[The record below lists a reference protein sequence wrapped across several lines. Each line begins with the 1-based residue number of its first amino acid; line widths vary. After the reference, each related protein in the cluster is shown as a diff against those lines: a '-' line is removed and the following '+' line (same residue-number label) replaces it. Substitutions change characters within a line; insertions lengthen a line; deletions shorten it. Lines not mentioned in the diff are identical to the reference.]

1 MKAAILAGYNK
12 NGRELEIRDV
22 PKPAPGAGEALVRAS
37 AAGVNPLDNMIVRG
51 EVKLIVPYSFPLV
64 MGNELV
70 GTVEA
75 VGDGVKQFAVGDRVY
90 GRMPLAKIGAFA
102 EYAAVAEGA
111 LAHVPD
117 HLSDEKAACVP
128 LTALTALQSLGLMGA
143 KAGDSI
149 FISGGTGSLGAMAVP
164 IAVSMGLVVGG
175 RDRCGQ
181 IACKEHRNWNSPAYE
196 KKMFPQVN
204 RNTPHIEKQYSP
216 YRPEGPKTRLELT
229 PSRWSGKTAGQG
241 QYSPCR
247 AKYSP

>member
-1 MKAAILAGYNK
+1 MSKDRSGH
-12 NGRELEIRDV
+12 
-22 PKPAPGAGEALVRAS
+22 
-37 AAGVNPLDNMIVRG
+37 
-51 EVKLIVPYSFPLV
+51 VKLLQSLLLGQLAQSRDAFSSRIFS
-64 MGNELV
+64 N
-70 GTVEA
+70 TSR
-75 VGDGVKQFAVGDRVY
+75 FAVGDRVY

-149 FISGGTGSLGAMAVP
+149 FISGGMGSLGAMAVP

-181 IACKEHRNWNSPAYE
+181 IACKEHRNWNSPACE
-196 KKMFPQVN
+196 KKMFPQVT
-204 RNTPHIEKQYSP
+204 RNSPHIEKQYSP

>member
-1 MKAAILAGYNK
+1 MSKDCSGH
-12 NGRELEIRDV
+12 
-22 PKPAPGAGEALVRAS
+22 
-37 AAGVNPLDNMIVRG
+37 
-51 EVKLIVPYSFPLV
+51 VKLLQSLLLGQLAQSRDAFSSRIFS
-64 MGNELV
+64 N
-70 GTVEA
+70 TSR
-75 VGDGVKQFAVGDRVY
+75 FAVGDRVY

-181 IACKEHRNWNSPAYE
+181 IACKEHRNWNSPACE

-216 YRPEGPKTRLELT
+216 YRKTILPISAGRAENPTGTHSITMERQNRRSGAILPMSGKILPISEFQLELT
-229 PSRWSGKTAGQG
+229 RLSSK
-241 QYSPCR
+241 
-247 AKYSP
+247 

>member
-1 MKAAILAGYNK
+1 MSKDCSGL
-12 NGRELEIRDV
+12 
-22 PKPAPGAGEALVRAS
+22 
-37 AAGVNPLDNMIVRG
+37 
-51 EVKLIVPYSFPLV
+51 VKLLQSLLLGQLAQSRDAFSSRIFS
-64 MGNELV
+64 N
-70 GTVEA
+70 TSR
-75 VGDGVKQFAVGDRVY
+75 FAVGDRVY

-175 RDRCGQ
+175 RYRCGQ
-181 IACKEHRNWNSPAYE
+181 IACKEHRNWNSPACE
-196 KKMFPQVN
+196 KKTFPQVN

-229 PSRWSGKTAGQG
+229 TP
-241 QYSPCR
+241 
-247 AKYSP
+247 